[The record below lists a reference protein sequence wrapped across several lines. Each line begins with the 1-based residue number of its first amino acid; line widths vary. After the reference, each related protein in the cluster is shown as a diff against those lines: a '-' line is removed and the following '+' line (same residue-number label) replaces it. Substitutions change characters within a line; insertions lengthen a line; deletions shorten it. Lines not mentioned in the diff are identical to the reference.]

1 MAVHT
6 NKQGLELP
14 IEGAPKQRID
24 DAPEVSKVACMAA
37 DFVGL
42 KPGMHIAVG
51 DVVKRG
57 QPLFNDRKS
66 DGVVHTA
73 PAAGRV
79 IAVNRGRFRALQ
91 SVVIELSESERAGRP
106 SDGDFA
112 SFAAFTGKPIDSLTR
127 EDVVALLVESGLWT
141 ALRSRPFGRVPSPGS
156 DAPHSVFVTAS
167 DTNPL
172 AASVDTV
179 LRDRQQDFEHGLNVV
194 RRLTEGKTYLCKHA
208 DSEVSAGEVS
218 GISVEAFRGPHP
230 AGTVGWHIHTLDPVH
245 RGKHVWHLHYQDVI
259 AIGRLFQH
267 GRLELERVVALAG
280 PTVRQPR
287 LLRTRVGAALDELVT
302 EQLSTMVENRVISGS
317 VLYGRTAMGEVFGYL
332 GRYHLQV
339 SALREGRE
347 REFMGWLTPGADR
360 FSTSGIYVSQLS
372 PGRKF
377 PFSTTTNG
385 SHRAMVPIGM
395 YERVF
400 PFDILPTFLL
410 RSLLVGDL
418 ERAESLGALE
428 LDEEDLAL
436 CSFVCPGK
444 QDYPAALRKN
454 LDDIW
459 SDG

>member
-14 IEGAPKQRID
+14 IEGAPQQRID

-42 KPGMHIAVG
+42 KPGMHVTVG

-73 PAAGRV
+73 PAAGKV
-79 IAVNRGRFRALQ
+79 VAVNRGRYRALQ
-91 SVVIELSESERAGRP
+91 SIVIELTESERSGRP
-106 SDGDFA
+106 ADGDFA
-112 SFAAFTGKPIDSLTR
+112 SFAAYTGKAIDALSR
-127 EDVVALLVESGLWT
+127 DDVVALLVESGLWT
-141 ALRSRPFGRVPSPGS
+141 ALRSRPFGRVPSPSG

-167 DTNPL
+167 DSNPL
-172 AASVDTV
+172 AADVDVV
-179 LRDRQQDFEHGLNVV
+179 LADRKAEFEAGLAVV
-194 RRLTEGKTYLCKHA
+194 SRLTAGKTYLCKR
-208 DSEVSAGEVS
+208 SGTKVGAGSVP
-218 GISVEAFRGPHP
+218 GITVEEFRGPHP

-245 RGKHVWHLHYQDVI
+245 RGKTVWHLHYQDVVS
-259 AIGRLFQH
+259 IGRLFQT
-267 GRLELERVVALAG
+267 GRLDLERVVALAG
-280 PTVRQPR
+280 PTVKKPR
-287 LLRTRVGAALDELVT
+287 LLRTRVGAAIDELVSG
-302 EQLSTMVENRVISGS
+302 ELAAGENRVVSGS
-317 VLYGRTAMGEVFGYL
+317 VLYGRSAEGDVLGYL
-332 GRYHLQV
+332 GRYHLQI

-347 REFMGWLTPGADR
+347 REFLGWLTPGADR
-360 FSTSGIYVSQLS
+360 FSTSGIYLSQLA

-410 RSLLVGDL
+410 RSLLTGDM
-418 ERAESLGALE
+418 ERAEALGALE
-428 LDEEDLAL
+428 LDEEDVAL
-436 CSFVCPGK
+436 CNFVCPGK
-444 QDYPAALRKN
+444 NDYAAALRKN

>member
-6 NKQGLELP
+6 NKKGLELP
-14 IEGAPKQRID
+14 IEGAPEQRIEGG
-24 DAPEVSKVACMAA
+24 PEVSKVACIAA

-42 KPGMHIAVG
+42 KPGMHVTVG

-57 QPLFNDRKS
+57 QPLFDDRKS

-73 PAAGRV
+73 PGAGRIV
-79 IAVNRGRFRALQ
+79 AVNRGRFRALQ
-91 SVVIELSESERAGRP
+91 GVVIELTESERAGNP
-106 SDGDFA
+106 SDGDFT
-112 SFAAFTGKPIDSLTR
+112 SFAAYNGKPIDKLTR

-141 ALRSRPFGRVPSPGS
+141 ALRARPFGRVPSPKADS
-156 DAPHSVFVTAS
+156 PHSVFVTAS
-167 DTNPL
+167 DSNPH
-172 AASVDTV
+172 AASVDAV
-179 LRDRQQDFEHGLNVV
+179 LAERQSEFEAGLSAVA
-194 RRLTEGKTYLCKHA
+194 RLTSGKTYLCKRA
-208 DSEVSAGEVS
+208 GTKVAAGSAS
-218 GISVEAFRGPHP
+218 GVTVEEFHGPHP

-245 RGKHVWHLHYQDVI
+245 PGKTVWHLHYQDIVS
-259 AIGRLFQH
+259 IGRLFLT
-267 GRLELERVVALAG
+267 GRLDVERVVSIAG
-280 PTVRQPR
+280 PTAIRPR
-287 LLRTRVGAALDELVT
+287 LLRTRVGASVDELVAG
-302 EQLSTMVENRVISGS
+302 ELKPGENRVVSGS
-317 VLYGRTAMGEVFGYL
+317 VLYGRTAMGELHGYL
-332 GRYHLQV
+332 GRYHLQI

-377 PFSTTTNG
+377 GFSTTTNG

-410 RSLLVGDL
+410 RSLLTGDL
-418 ERAESLGALE
+418 ERAVALGALE
-428 LDEEDLAL
+428 LDEEDVAL

-444 QDYPAALRKN
+444 QDYSVALRKN

-459 SDG
+459 SDS